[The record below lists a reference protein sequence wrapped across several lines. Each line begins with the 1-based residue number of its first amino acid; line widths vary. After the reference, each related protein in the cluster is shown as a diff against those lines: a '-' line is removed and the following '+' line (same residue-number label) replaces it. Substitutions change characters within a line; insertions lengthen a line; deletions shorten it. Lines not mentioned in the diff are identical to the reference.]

1 PSCRPP
7 APIESSHACRSS
19 GRKEQTKS
27 MAAPHNEK
35 SRLDEAARAGWLYF
49 IAGHTQDEIA
59 KMLKVSRASAQRL
72 VSLCL
77 AERLITFRLEHPIA
91 ACMELAARLKDLFH
105 LAYCE
110 VVPTDPAAQLSAA
123 GIAERAANVLESTL
137 RAEKPAIVAL
147 GTGRAMRAAVERVS
161 PIDCPNHQ
169 IVSLVG
175 NISAD
180 GSARFFDTVGRL
192 AERTKARHYPM
203 PLPVLMSS
211 EDERNRMV
219 RIDPIAKVKAVA
231 AKADLRLIGIGQMDQ
246 KAQVHVDG
254 FVPREELYEMM
265 RLGAVGEITGWA
277 YDAKGK
283 LIKGGPNRRLTS
295 IPPQVPAATAT
306 TAAAVGRAKVQAIK
320 AALAG
325 RLINGLITDEATAR
339 AILD

>member
-1 PSCRPP
+1 
-7 APIESSHACRSS
+7 
-19 GRKEQTKS
+19 
-27 MAAPHNEK
+27 MASTEGEK
-35 SRLDEAARAGWLYF
+35 SRLDDAARAGWLYF

-59 KMLKVSRASAQRL
+59 KMLQVSRASAQRL

-91 ACMELAARLKDLFH
+91 ACMELSSRLKERFDLTH
-105 LAYCE
+105 CE
-110 VVPTDPAAQLSAA
+110 VVPADPAAPLATA
-123 GIAERAANVLESTL
+123 GIAERCANVLETTL
-137 RAEKPAIVAL
+137 RSETPVIVAL
-147 GTGRAMRAAVERVS
+147 GTGRAVRAAVERVS
-161 PIDCPNHQ
+161 PIDRPNHQ

-180 GSARFFDTVGRL
+180 GSASFFDTVGRL
-192 AERTKARHYPM
+192 ADRTSARHYPM
-203 PLPVLMSS
+203 PLPFLMSS

-254 FVPREELYEMM
+254 FVTREELLEMM

-277 YDAKGK
+277 YDAKGR
-283 LIKGGPNRRLTS
+283 LIKGGTNRRLTS
-295 IPPQVPAATAT
+295 IPPQVPAET
-306 TAAAVGRAKVQAIK
+306 TTIAAAVGLAKVPAIK

-325 RLINGLITDEATAR
+325 RLVNGLITDEATAR
-339 AILD
+339 AILA

>member
-1 PSCRPP
+1 M
-7 APIESSHACRSS
+7 APTES
-19 GRKEQTKS
+19 
-27 MAAPHNEK
+27 EK
-35 SRLDEAARAGWLYF
+35 SRLDDAARAGWLYF

-59 KMLKVSRASAQRL
+59 KMLQVSRASAQRL

-91 ACMELAARLKDLFH
+91 ACMELAARLKERFRLSH
-105 LAYCE
+105 CE
-110 VVPTDPAAQLSAA
+110 VVPTDPAAPLSTA
-123 GIAERAANVLESTL
+123 GIAERSANILETTL
-137 RAEKPAIVAL
+137 RSETPVIVAL
-147 GTGRAMRAAVERVS
+147 GTGRAVRAAVERVT
-161 PIDCPNHQ
+161 PIERPNHQ

-180 GSARFFDTVGRL
+180 GSASFFDTVGRL
-192 AERTKARHYPM
+192 ADRTGARHYPM
-203 PLPVLMSS
+203 PLPFLMSS

-254 FVPREELYEMM
+254 FVTRDELFEMM
-265 RLGAVGEITGWA
+265 RLGAIGEITGWA

-283 LIKGGPNRRLTS
+283 LIKGGTNRRLTS
-295 IPPQVPAATAT
+295 IPPQAPAETAT
-306 TAAAVGRAKVQAIK
+306 IAAAIGSAKVPAIK

-339 AILD
+339 AILK